1 MLNFDFNNNDRLG
14 FDSCID
20 DQRAIQNKKASG
32 YLLENFRPYCPMD
45 SAINLATSQPNV
57 FFNGSSPVGINGCN
71 VNENSDLLFSKISKP
86 ACKLTLEPRLFL
98 TVPYLGRGASNIP
111 LEDELRQSQSITN
124 KKSVNNLSEV
134 SYQSYSNYP
143 LIDEIQSKINN
154 PQYLVEGVADKNWI
168 RGGLPSREVARNQN
182 NNNQNNN
189 IQHNLEINSNQPMA
203 ANILGGTWGT
213 NNANNFML

>member
-1 MLNFDFNNNDRLG
+1 MK
-14 FDSCID
+14 
-20 DQRAIQNKKASG
+20 IQIY
-32 YLLENFRPYCPMD
+32 YLVKYQN
-45 SAINLATSQPNV
+45 
-57 FFNGSSPVGINGCN
+57 
-71 VNENSDLLFSKISKP
+71 
-86 ACKLTLEPRLFL
+86 
-98 TVPYLGRGASNIP
+98 LGRGASNIP

-182 NNNQNNN
+182 NN